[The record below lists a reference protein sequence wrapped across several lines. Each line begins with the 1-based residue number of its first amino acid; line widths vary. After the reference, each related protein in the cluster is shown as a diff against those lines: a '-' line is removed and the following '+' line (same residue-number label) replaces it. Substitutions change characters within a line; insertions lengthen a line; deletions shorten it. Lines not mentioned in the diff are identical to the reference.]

1 MGGDYDSIGKAADAL
16 FRGMLTL
23 LFLFVPLGLWKLID
37 IFLWLWENVE
47 IGLK

>member
-16 FRGMLTL
+16 F
-23 LFLFVPLGLWKLID
+23 D